1 MALHQV
7 RMTSPEPRDSPERLS
22 SPGDSNS
29 NGENGDSEQ
38 LEITNA
44 KERKTS
50 GGFFAKRFGITKM
63 KDHTTKKDRLIDT
76 NSANNSPMEFKPLKV
91 CKLSKHDSNVSTY
104 SQDLLPQVPAVF
116 RLLRPEFREQL
127 KQSSCKVK
135 IWKQSNHVLRIAC
148 VSSSKTVATDDEDKV
163 ACIHFKQLKYARGNA
178 RPIPTDATDKVTF
191 LAIFHKLTQSLL
203 HRLRSPM
210 RILPK
215 RGSFQFVER
224 ARQSLSGSSR
234 SALSPKTE

>member
-1 MALHQV
+1 
-7 RMTSPEPRDSPERLS
+7 MTSPEPRDSPERLS

-38 LEITNA
+38 LEITNS

-104 SQDLLPQVPAVF
+104 SQDLLSQVPAVF

-135 IWKQSNHVLRIAC
+135 IWKPSNHVLMIAC
-148 VSSSKTVATDDEDKV
+148 VSFSKTVAADDEDKV
-163 ACIHFKQLKYARGNA
+163 ACIHFKPLKYVCGIATLFSA
-178 RPIPTDATDKVTF
+178 AADATDKVTF
-191 LAIFHKLTQSLL
+191 LAIFLKLTQSLL

-224 ARQSLSGSSR
+224 ARQSLSGSSL

>member
-1 MALHQV
+1 
-7 RMTSPEPRDSPERLS
+7 MTSPEPRDSPERLS

-38 LEITNA
+38 LEITNS
-44 KERKTS
+44 KERKIS

-135 IWKQSNHVLRIAC
+135 IWKPSKDVLMIAC
-148 VSSSKTVATDDEDKV
+148 VSFSKTVAADDEDKV
-163 ACIHFKQLKYARGNA
+163 ACIHFKQLKYVRGIA

-191 LAIFHKLTQSLL
+191 LAIFLKLTQSLL
-203 HRLRSPM
+203 RRLRSPM

-224 ARQSLSGSSR
+224 ARSLRGSSR

>member
-38 LEITNA
+38 LEITNS
-44 KERKTS
+44 KERKIS

-135 IWKQSNHVLRIAC
+135 NWKPSNDVLMIAC
-148 VSSSKTVATDDEDKV
+148 VSSSK
-163 ACIHFKQLKYARGNA
+163 I
-178 RPIPTDATDKVTF
+178 
-191 LAIFHKLTQSLL
+191 
-203 HRLRSPM
+203 
-210 RILPK
+210 
-215 RGSFQFVER
+215 
-224 ARQSLSGSSR
+224 
-234 SALSPKTE
+234 